1 MQHDSSSEEVRRIGL
16 MERESGLS
24 SREGEGG
31 QNSVL
36 AS

>member
-1 MQHDSSSEEVRRIGL
+1 MQHDSSSKEVSKIGM
-16 MERESGLS
+16 MEREIGLS

-36 AS
+36 ET